1 MLNNG
6 ASTEAQ
12 LVYGLVMFLSLVSS
26 VLSLVVVV
34 AVVLP
39 LIREPEKRTPAASFN
54 LYIVYLSLADALWMA
69 VYVYKAIVFFCLPW
83 EGTEDASEIGSRTAA
98 VWRGS
103 IGAGF
108 CPVALAWIAAFV
120 SHEVLKLL
128 RNSKQRKRCG
138 PPTLRRVALHGVVAC
153 AAGIAEYVLYAFWC
167 PTLRRVALHGVVACA
182 AGIAEYVLYA
192 FWWVTGSDSFLIPYS
207 IVFWGPFL
215 YSLWVV
221 FRIVREGLMRFGAG
235 VGNRL
240 NVLVVYFRRI
250 VLVYVVVMGSTI
262 FLALLA
268 KDGVAGMDLGLVV
281 YASGLVYSIEG
292 WLNFA
297 IIRTK
302 PDVGKMIDDL
312 FVGTACCC
320 NHAGTSNDQPDVGKM
335 IDDLF
340 VGTACCCNHA
350 GTSNDPATPVPN
362 GRQTQLMTTLTE
374 EESTIGREGGEE
386 EAEDRREGN
395 ENNPARLSVQERV
408 KSEFI
413 LGILEYL
420 SDEEDDDDDDG
431 GNGVN
436 RNSQQP

>member
-12 LVYGLVMFLSLVSS
+12 LVYGLVMFLSVVSL

-153 AAGIAEYVLYAFWC
+153 AAGIRNSKQRKRC
-167 PTLRRVALHGVVACA
+167 GPPTLRRVALHGVVACA

-250 VLVYVVVMGSTI
+250 VLVYVVVLGSTI

-302 PDVGKMIDDL
+302 
-312 FVGTACCC
+312 
-320 NHAGTSNDQPDVGKM
+320 PDVGKM

>member
-12 LVYGLVMFLSLVSS
+12 LVYGLVMFLSVVSL

-153 AAGIAEYVLYAFWC
+153 AAGIAEYVLYAFW
-167 PTLRRVALHGVVACA
+167 
-182 AGIAEYVLYA
+182 
-192 FWWVTGSDSFLIPYS
+192 WVTGSDSFLIPYS

-250 VLVYVVVMGSTI
+250 VLVYVVVLGSTI

-302 PDVGKMIDDL
+302 
-312 FVGTACCC
+312 
-320 NHAGTSNDQPDVGKM
+320 PDVGKM